1 MTIKEILEKS
11 LTGIGGSYETY
22 LAPNIPEKKLL
33 NAAKYI
39 AGGTDTADILAIC
52 DGTVFGSA
60 KDGLVFTEKKF
71 YAKSFSDVFSIEY
84 NKIEK
89 VELINKKIIVYDD
102 NSVAWESNLYD
113 SIKLSFL
120 LNKIINSK
128 KDIACGTEESQ
139 SKETFKAVETDSN
152 EEEKPVIEEKTPVKE
167 NIAPIDFDTTINQH
181 KLPLQTK
188 LGEFDNFLGLK
199 FGSNILKNVFFL
211 RCFGWKVDEFY
222 IEKRKGENNAV
233 VYLTNEDAEFLD
245 EKTEGINLF
254 YRLTNLKNSSLTG
267 ISIAMKECTVPKF
280 NSIKEIVIN
289 EFVNEDISVRENIL
303 SYKPLNRF
311 IFESPNDNNSCMI
324 LYFSTEENPMEN
336 FNYKTFKRVN
346 FAGYFAEC
354 KDLYAFNNFEF
365 MNLFP
370 NQFLLSRNQP
380 SPSYDYSDSTD
391 RDFLILFPLITLYL
405 LNENEQ
411 KKFAQ
416 VWKEML
422 ERESAS
428 LDENENYDDDDTFER
443 PMVDNL
449 IAYLDS
455 PRDSFDKS
463 KITKDI
469 KQILFSKT
477 HSLEESVVAKKS
489 SDKVEKEIIIT
500 NQENTNLTQQENIT
514 MENELAI
521 VNEEGLLF
529 SEILEKIKNVSY
541 VLDDSQI
548 IAQTNA
554 GDLKISFYPESVQL
568 CIADF
573 NVPIQ
578 YGEFS
583 RLSVANSG
591 KKDESGE
598 PIWNLLFDQKK
609 IASFDE
615 DDAQDTN
622 KRIALLNAYFSD
634 KATCSPKYEVTQKI
648 KENDI
653 NASCEYN
660 QTLYTLL
667 LKYSSKFE
675 EIIDEELLIENS
687 KILQLIE
694 EHSGKI
700 LGNLGATLKK
710 NLSLKGLL
718 NNGLGGLVA
727 TGMDI
732 GKAIGDRVSGDFL
745 SSDTGIMILT
755 DKNVISALKTETA
768 AYDFEDF
775 YTDFKAKD
783 DEHLENVVDIFNEDD
798 EKIIEDVAKPEWLT
812 FRKKVK
818 KLKKEAEEMP
828 IVQGNPE
835 PVSPMQ
841 NLMTGQT
848 EKPTSLTCDKCGSQS
863 PIGTK
868 FCLNCGDPFILCPA
882 CGQDNPSETK
892 FCVFC
897 GSPMKLVCKNCGAS
911 YIAGAKFCGECGQ
924 KL

>member
-1 MTIKEILEKS
+1 MTIKEILEEK
-11 LTGIGGSYETY
+11 IKDVGGNFSTY

-33 NAAKYI
+33 NAANYI
-39 AGGTDTADILAIC
+39 AGGIPFSDILAIC
-52 DGTVFGSA
+52 DGTIFGSA
-60 KDGLVFTEKKF
+60 KEGMVFTETTFFGKN
-71 YAKSFSDVFSIEY
+71 YGSPFSIRYE
-84 NKIEK
+84 NITK
-89 VELINKKIIVYDD
+89 VEIKDKNIV
-102 NSVAWESNLYD
+102 LYD
-113 SIKLSFL
+113 GEKIVWTNNFYNSQKLALLLLSISANVQNHK
-120 LNKIINSK
+120 NKVNQISEKGI
-128 KDIACGTEESQ
+128 
-139 SKETFKAVETDSN
+139 ETASN
-152 EEEKPVIEEKTPVKE
+152 EKEKPVIEEKTPVNE

-199 FGSNILKNVFFL
+199 FGSNILENVFFL
-211 RCFGWKVDEFY
+211 RCFGWKIEEFE
-222 IEKRKGENNAV
+222 IARERKGESQAA
-233 VYLTNEDAEFLD
+233 LWLKNESVDFL
-245 EKTEGINLF
+245 GIPFDGLALF
-254 YRLTNLKNSSLTG
+254 YQLTDLKKSKLTG
-267 ISIAMKECTVPKF
+267 FFLSPKDEYEEPRID
-280 NSIKEIVIN
+280 SIKDLMLN
-289 EFVNEDISVRENIL
+289 EFSAEELEYHENRVLHKYSNCYIAEASGGGFFFIAKKNTL
-303 SYKPLNRF
+303 TYYKK
-311 IFESPNDNNSCMI
+311 NN
-324 LYFSTEENPMEN
+324 
-336 FNYKTFKRVN
+336 KKFKNVN

-354 KDLYAFNNFEF
+354 KDLYAFSNLEF
-365 MNLFP
+365 INLFP
-370 NQFLLSRNQP
+370 DQHVLSGNLP
-380 SPSYDYSDSTD
+380 SSIYDYSDSVG
-391 RDFLILFPLITLYL
+391 RDVLILFPLITLYL
-405 LNENEQ
+405 LNEEEQ
-411 KKFAQ
+411 KKFA
-416 VWKEML
+416 KEWQ
-422 ERESAS
+422 EKP
-428 LDENENYDDDDTFER
+428 LDKS
-443 PMVDNL
+443 MVNNL

-463 KITKDI
+463 KIAKDI

-514 MENELAI
+514 MENEVAI

-573 NVPIQ
+573 NVLIQ

-700 LGNLGATLKK
+700 LGNLGSTLKK
-710 NLSLKGLL
+710 NLSLNGLL

-727 TGMDI
+727 TAIDV
-732 GKAIGDRVSGDFL
+732 GKAIGDRASEDFL
-745 SSDTGIMILT
+745 SSDKGIMILT

-783 DEHLENVVDIFNEDD
+783 DERLHDVVDIFNEDD
-798 EKIIEDVAKPEWLT
+798 EKIIEDVAKPEWLA

-828 IVQGNPE
+828 IVQEDPE
-835 PVSPMQ
+835 PASPMQ

-897 GSPMKLVCKNCGAS
+897 GSPMKLVCKNCGAT
-911 YIAGAKFCGECGQ
+911 YIPGAKFCGECGQ

>member
-1 MTIKEILEKS
+1 MTIKEILEEK
-11 LTGIGGSYETY
+11 IKDVGGNFSTY

-33 NAAKYI
+33 NAANYI
-39 AGGTDTADILAIC
+39 AGGIPFSDILAIC

-60 KDGLVFTEKKF
+60 KEGMVFTETAF
-71 YAKSFSDVFSIEY
+71 FSKNYDTPFSIRYENITKVKTEGKNIIIYDGENIVWRNNFY
-84 NKIEK
+84 NSQKLALLLLSISANVQNHK
-89 VELINKKIIVYDD
+89 NKMYQM
-102 NSVAWESNLYD
+102 SE
-113 SIKLSFL
+113 
-120 LNKIINSK
+120 
-128 KDIACGTEESQ
+128 
-139 SKETFKAVETDSN
+139 KETETASN
-152 EEEKPVIEEKTPVKE
+152 EKEKPVIEEKTPVNE

-199 FGSNILKNVFFL
+199 FGSNILENVFFL
-211 RCFGWKVDEFY
+211 RCFGWKVEEFY

-233 VYLTNEDAEFLD
+233 VFLTNEEAEFLD
-245 EKTEGINLF
+245 EKTEGLNLF
-254 YRLTNLKNSSLTG
+254 YRQSNLKESSLTG
-267 ISIAMKECTVPKF
+267 ICIAMKECTEPKF
-280 NSIKEIVIN
+280 SSIKKKFLN
-289 EFVNEDISVRENIL
+289 DFTKEDFSVDENTL
-303 SYKPLNRF
+303 KYKPLNRS
-311 IFESPNDNNSCMI
+311 ILESPNDSNTSML
-324 LYFSTEENPMEN
+324 LYFSTEENPMRN
-336 FNYKTFKRVN
+336 FYFNRKNFRKVN
-346 FAGYFAEC
+346 FAGYFADC
-354 KDLYAFNNFEF
+354 KNLYTFSDNEF
-365 MNLFP
+365 MILFP
-370 NQFLLSRNQP
+370 DQYQLARNQTP
-380 SPSYDYSDSTD
+380 LVYDNSDSAD
-391 RDFLILFPLITLYL
+391 RDLLILLPLITLYFL
-405 LNENEQ
+405 SANEQ
-411 KKFAQ
+411 KEFFK
-416 VWKEML
+416 VWQ
-422 ERESAS
+422 ERNGS
-428 LDENENYDDDDTFER
+428 
-443 PMVDNL
+443 VIGKNL

-500 NQENTNLTQQENIT
+500 NQENTNLIQQENIT
-514 MENELAI
+514 MENEVAI

-541 VLDDSQI
+541 VLDDSQVV
-548 IAQTNA
+548 AQTTA
-554 GDLKISFYPESVQL
+554 GKLRISFKPESVQL

-591 KKDESGE
+591 KKDESGDA
-598 PIWNLLFDQKK
+598 IWNLLFDQKK

-687 KILQLIE
+687 KILQVIE

-710 NLSLKGLL
+710 NFSLNSLL

-798 EKIIEDVAKPEWLT
+798 EKIIEDVAKPEWLA

>member
-1 MTIKEILEKS
+1 MTIKEILEEK
-11 LTGIGGSYETY
+11 IKDVGGNFSTY

-33 NAAKYI
+33 NAANYI
-39 AGGTDTADILAIC
+39 AGGIPFSDILAIC
-52 DGTVFGSA
+52 DGTIFGSA
-60 KDGLVFTEKKF
+60 KEGMVFTETTFFGKN
-71 YAKSFSDVFSIEY
+71 YGSPFSIRYE
-84 NKIEK
+84 NITK
-89 VELINKKIIVYDD
+89 VEIKDNNIV
-102 NSVAWESNLYD
+102 LYD
-113 SIKLSFL
+113 GEKIVWTNNFYNSQKLALLLLSISANVQHHK
-120 LNKIINSK
+120 NKMYQMS
-128 KDIACGTEESQ
+128 E
-139 SKETFKAVETDSN
+139 KETETASN
-152 EEEKPVIEEKTPVKE
+152 EKEKPVIEGKTQVNE

-181 KLPLQTK
+181 KLPLQAK

-199 FGSNILKNVFFL
+199 FGSNILENVFFL
-211 RCFGWKVDEFY
+211 RCFGWKVEEFY

-233 VYLTNEDAEFLD
+233 VFLINEDAEFFGK
-245 EKTEGINLF
+245 KTVGLNLF
-254 YRLTNLKNSSLTG
+254 YRLGNLKNSSLTG
-267 ISIAMKECTVPKF
+267 ISIAMKECTESKF
-280 NSIKEIVIN
+280 NSIKEKILN
-289 EFVNEDISVRENIL
+289 EFANESISVGENIL

-311 IFESPNDNNSCMI
+311 IYESPSDDNSCMI

-336 FNYKTFKRVN
+336 FNRKNFRKVN
-346 FAGYFAEC
+346 FAGYFADC
-354 KDLYAFNNFEF
+354 KNLYTFSDNEF
-365 MNLFP
+365 MILFP
-370 NQFLLSRNQP
+370 NQYQLARNKTP
-380 SPSYDYSDSTD
+380 LVYDNSDSAD
-391 RDFLILFPLITLYL
+391 RDLLILLPLITLYFL
-405 LNENEQ
+405 SANEQ
-411 KKFAQ
+411 KAFFK
-416 VWKEML
+416 VWQ
-422 ERESAS
+422 ERNGSVIEK
-428 LDENENYDDDDTFER
+428 
-443 PMVDNL
+443 NL
-449 IAYLDS
+449 IAYLDL

-489 SDKVEKEIIIT
+489 SDKVEKEITIT
-500 NQENTNLTQQENIT
+500 NQENNNLTQQENII

-573 NVPIQ
+573 NAPIQ

-591 KKDESGE
+591 KKDESGDA
-598 PIWNLLFDQKK
+598 IWNLLFDQKK

-687 KILQLIE
+687 KILQVIE

-798 EKIIEDVAKPEWLT
+798 EKIIEDVAKPEWLA

-818 KLKKEAEEMP
+818 KLKKEAEEIP

>member
-1 MTIKEILEKS
+1 MTIKEILEEK
-11 LTGIGGSYETY
+11 IKDVGGNFSTY

-33 NAAKYI
+33 NAANYI
-39 AGGTDTADILAIC
+39 AGGIPFSDILAIC
-52 DGTVFGSA
+52 DGTIFGSA
-60 KDGLVFTEKKF
+60 KEGMVFTETTFFGKN
-71 YAKSFSDVFSIEY
+71 YGSPFSIRYE
-84 NKIEK
+84 NITK
-89 VELINKKIIVYDD
+89 VEIKEKNIV
-102 NSVAWESNLYD
+102 LYD
-113 SIKLSFL
+113 GEKIVWTNNFYNSQKLALLLLSISANVQNHK
-120 LNKIINSK
+120 NKVNQISEKGI
-128 KDIACGTEESQ
+128 
-139 SKETFKAVETDSN
+139 ETASN
-152 EEEKPVIEEKTPVKE
+152 EKEKPVIEEKTPVKE

-199 FGSNILKNVFFL
+199 FGSNILENVFFL
-211 RCFGWKVDEFY
+211 RCFGWKVEEFY

-233 VYLTNEDAEFLD
+233 VFLTNEEAEFLD
-245 EKTEGINLF
+245 EKTEGLNLF
-254 YRLTNLKNSSLTG
+254 YRQSNLKESSLTG
-267 ISIAMKECTVPKF
+267 ICIAMKECTEPKF
-280 NSIKEIVIN
+280 SSIKEKFLN
-289 EFVNEDISVRENIL
+289 EFTKEDFSVDENTL
-303 SYKPLNRF
+303 KYKPLNRS
-311 IFESPNDNNSCMI
+311 ILESPNDSNTSML
-324 LYFSTEENPMEN
+324 LYFSTEENPMRN
-336 FNYKTFKRVN
+336 FYFNRKNFRKVN
-346 FAGYFAEC
+346 FAGYFADC
-354 KDLYAFNNFEF
+354 KNLYTFSDNEF
-365 MNLFP
+365 MILFP
-370 NQFLLSRNQP
+370 DQYQLARNQTP
-380 SPSYDYSDSTD
+380 LVYDNSDSAD
-391 RDFLILFPLITLYL
+391 RDLLILLPLITLYFL
-405 LNENEQ
+405 SANEQ
-411 KKFAQ
+411 KEFFK
-416 VWKEML
+416 VWQ
-422 ERESAS
+422 ERNGSVIG
-428 LDENENYDDDDTFER
+428 N
-443 PMVDNL
+443 NL

-514 MENELAI
+514 MENEVAI

-660 QTLYTLL
+660 KNLYTLL

-687 KILQLIE
+687 KIVQVIE

-700 LGNLGATLKK
+700 VGNLGSTLKK
-710 NLSLKGLL
+710 NLSLNGLL
-718 NNGLGGLVA
+718 NNGLGGIVSTAIDVA
-727 TGMDI
+727 
-732 GKAIGDRVSGDFL
+732 KAAGNRASGDFL
-745 SSDTGIMILT
+745 SSNTGIIILT
-755 DKNVISALKTETA
+755 DKNVITALKTETT

-775 YTDFKAKD
+775 FTDFTAKD
-783 DEHLENVVDIFNEDD
+783 DEVLAEVVDIFNEDD
-798 EKIIEDVAKPEWLT
+798 EKIIEDVAKPEWLA

-828 IVQGNPE
+828 IVQEDPE
-835 PVSPMQ
+835 PASPMQ

>member
-1 MTIKEILEKS
+1 MTIKEILEEK
-11 LTGIGGSYETY
+11 IKDVGGNFSTY

-33 NAAKYI
+33 NAANYI
-39 AGGTDTADILAIC
+39 AGGIPFSDILAIC
-52 DGTVFGSA
+52 DGTIFGSA
-60 KDGLVFTEKKF
+60 KEGMVFTETTFFGKN
-71 YAKSFSDVFSIEY
+71 YGSPFSIRYE
-84 NKIEK
+84 NITK
-89 VELINKKIIVYDD
+89 VEIKDKNIVLYDGEKIVWTNNFYNSQKLALLLLSISANVQNHKNKVNQISEKII
-102 NSVAWESNLYD
+102 
-113 SIKLSFL
+113 
-120 LNKIINSK
+120 
-128 KDIACGTEESQ
+128 
-139 SKETFKAVETDSN
+139 ETDSN

-167 NIAPIDFDTTINQH
+167 NIAPLDFDTTINQH

-199 FGSNILKNVFFL
+199 FGSNILENVFFL
-211 RCFGWKVDEFY
+211 RCFGWKVEEFY

-233 VYLTNEDAEFLD
+233 VFLTNEEAEFLD
-245 EKTEGINLF
+245 EKTDGLNLF
-254 YRLTNLKNSSLTG
+254 YRQSNLKESSLTG
-267 ISIAMKECTVPKF
+267 ICIAMKECTEPKF
-280 NSIKEIVIN
+280 SSIKEKFLN
-289 EFVNEDISVRENIL
+289 DFTKEDFSVDENTL
-303 SYKPLNRF
+303 KYKPLNRS
-311 IFESPNDNNSCMI
+311 ILESPNDSNTSML
-324 LYFSTEENPMEN
+324 LYFSTEENPMRN
-336 FNYKTFKRVN
+336 FYFNRKNFRKVN
-346 FAGYFAEC
+346 FAGYFADC
-354 KDLYAFNNFEF
+354 KNLYTFSDNEF
-365 MNLFP
+365 MILFP
-370 NQFLLSRNQP
+370 DQYQLARNQTP
-380 SPSYDYSDSTD
+380 LVYDNSDSAD
-391 RDFLILFPLITLYL
+391 RDLLILLPLITLYFL
-405 LNENEQ
+405 SANEQ
-411 KKFAQ
+411 KEFFK
-416 VWKEML
+416 VWQ
-422 ERESAS
+422 ERNGS
-428 LDENENYDDDDTFER
+428 
-443 PMVDNL
+443 VIGKNL

-489 SDKVEKEIIIT
+489 SDKVEKEIIMT

-514 MENELAI
+514 MENEVAI

-622 KRIALLNAYFSD
+622 KRIELLNAYFSD

-687 KILQLIE
+687 KILQVIE
-694 EHSGKI
+694 ENSGELTSDVVGTI
-700 LGNLGATLKK
+700 GNV
-710 NLSLKGLL
+710 LSNFSGGLLKGSFDAAKKLATTAAKRKT
-718 NNGLGGLVA
+718 NEFFSDDKSILV
-727 TGMDI
+727 
-732 GKAIGDRVSGDFL
+732 
-745 SSDTGIMILT
+745 LT
-755 DKNVISALKTETA
+755 DKNVIKVTKTETA
-768 AYDFEDF
+768 AYSFDETITTFN
-775 YTDFKAKD
+775 AKD
-783 DEHLENVVDIFNEDD
+783 DDMYAGVVDIYDDDD
-798 EKIIEDVAKPEWLT
+798 EKIIDNVSKENWIS

-828 IVQGNPE
+828 IVQEEPE
-835 PVSPMQ
+835 PASPMQ

-897 GSPMKLVCKNCGAS
+897 SSPMKLVCKNCGAS

>member
-1 MTIKEILEKS
+1 MTIKEILEEK
-11 LTGIGGSYETY
+11 IKDVGGSYSTY

-33 NAAKYI
+33 NAANYI
-39 AGGTDTADILAIC
+39 AGGIPFSDILAIC

-60 KDGLVFTEKKF
+60 KDGLVFTDKKF

-84 NKIEK
+84 ENISKVKIEEKNVVLYSGDK
-89 VELINKKIIVYDD
+89 VVWKEGLYNSTKLAQLLLSISANIQNHKNKVNQISEKGI
-102 NSVAWESNLYD
+102 
-113 SIKLSFL
+113 
-120 LNKIINSK
+120 
-128 KDIACGTEESQ
+128 
-139 SKETFKAVETDSN
+139 ETDSN
-152 EEEKPVIEEKTPVKE
+152 EKEKTVIEEKTPVKE

-199 FGSNILKNVFFL
+199 FGSNILENVFFL
-211 RCFGWKVDEFY
+211 RCFGWKIEEFY
-222 IEKRKGENNAV
+222 IEKRKGGNNAV
-233 VYLTNEDAEFLD
+233 VYLTNEDAEFLGK
-245 EKTEGINLF
+245 KTVGLNLF
-254 YRLTNLKNSSLTG
+254 YRLGNLKNSSLTG
-267 ISIAMKECTVPKF
+267 ICIAMKECTDPKF
-280 NSIKEIVIN
+280 SSIKEKFLN
-289 EFVNEDISVRENIL
+289 EFTNESISVGENIL

-311 IFESPNDNNSCMI
+311 IYESPNDDNSYMI
-324 LYFSTEENPMEN
+324 LYFSTEENPMES
-336 FNYKTFKRVN
+336 FNYKTFKKVN

-354 KDLYAFNNFEF
+354 KDLYAFSDNEF
-365 MNLFP
+365 MILFP
-370 NQFLLSRNQP
+370 DQYQLARNQTP
-380 SPSYDYSDSTD
+380 LAYDNSDSAD
-391 RDFLILFPLITLYL
+391 RDLLILLPLITLYFL
-405 LNENEQ
+405 SANEQ
-411 KKFAQ
+411 KKFFK
-416 VWKEML
+416 VWQ
-422 ERESAS
+422 ERNGS
-428 LDENENYDDDDTFER
+428 
-443 PMVDNL
+443 VIGKNL

-514 MENELAI
+514 MENEVAI

-554 GDLKISFYPESVQL
+554 GVLKISFYPESVQL

-687 KILQLIE
+687 KIIQLIE

-700 LGNLGATLKK
+700 VGNLGSTLKK
-710 NLSLKGLL
+710 NLSLNGLL
-718 NNGLGGLVA
+718 NNGLGGIVSTAIDVA
-727 TGMDI
+727 
-732 GKAIGDRVSGDFL
+732 KAAGNRASGDFL
-745 SSDTGIMILT
+745 SSDTGIIILT
-755 DKNVISALKTETA
+755 DKNVITALKTETT

-775 YTDFKAKD
+775 FTDFTAKD
-783 DEHLENVVDIFNEDD
+783 DEVLAEVVDIFNEDD
-798 EKIIEDVAKPEWLT
+798 EKIIEDVAKPEWLA

-868 FCLNCGDPFILCPA
+868 FCLNCGDPFILCPV

-897 GSPMKLVCKNCGAS
+897 GSPMKLVCKNCGAT
-911 YIAGAKFCGECGQ
+911 YIPGAKFCGECGQ

>member
-1 MTIKEILEKS
+1 MTIKEILEEK
-11 LTGIGGSYETY
+11 IKDVGGNFSTY

-33 NAAKYI
+33 NAANYI
-39 AGGTDTADILAIC
+39 AGGIPFSDILAIC
-52 DGTVFGSA
+52 DGTIFGSA
-60 KDGLVFTEKKF
+60 KEGMVFTETTFFGKN
-71 YAKSFSDVFSIEY
+71 YGSPFSIRYE
-84 NKIEK
+84 NITK
-89 VELINKKIIVYDD
+89 VEIKDKNIV
-102 NSVAWESNLYD
+102 LYD
-113 SIKLSFL
+113 GEKIVWTNNFYNSQKLALLLLSISANVQNHK
-120 LNKIINSK
+120 NKMYQMS
-128 KDIACGTEESQ
+128 E
-139 SKETFKAVETDSN
+139 KETETASN
-152 EEEKPVIEEKTPVKE
+152 EKEKPVIEGKTPVNE

-181 KLPLQTK
+181 KIPLQTK

-199 FGSNILKNVFFL
+199 FGSNILENVFFL
-211 RCFGWKVDEFY
+211 RCFGWKVEEFY

-233 VYLTNEDAEFLD
+233 VFLTNEEAEFLD
-245 EKTEGINLF
+245 EKTEGLNLF
-254 YRLTNLKNSSLTG
+254 YRQSNLKESSLTG
-267 ISIAMKECTVPKF
+267 ICIAMKECTEPKF
-280 NSIKEIVIN
+280 SSIKEKFLN
-289 EFVNEDISVRENIL
+289 DFTKEDFSVDENTL
-303 SYKPLNRF
+303 KYKPLNRS
-311 IFESPNDNNSCMI
+311 ILESPNDSNTSML
-324 LYFSTEENPMEN
+324 LYFSTEENPMRN
-336 FNYKTFKRVN
+336 FYFNRKNFRKVN
-346 FAGYFAEC
+346 FAGYFADC
-354 KDLYAFNNFEF
+354 KNLYTFSDNEF
-365 MNLFP
+365 MILFP
-370 NQFLLSRNQP
+370 DQYQLARNQTP
-380 SPSYDYSDSTD
+380 LVYDNSDSAD
-391 RDFLILFPLITLYL
+391 RDLLILLPLITLYFL
-405 LNENEQ
+405 SANEQ
-411 KKFAQ
+411 KEFFK
-416 VWKEML
+416 VWQ
-422 ERESAS
+422 ERNGS
-428 LDENENYDDDDTFER
+428 
-443 PMVDNL
+443 VIGKNL

-514 MENELAI
+514 MENEIAI

-554 GDLKISFYPESVQL
+554 GDLKISFYPESVHL

-573 NVPIQ
+573 NAPIQ

-591 KKDESGE
+591 KKDESGDT
-598 PIWNLLFDQKK
+598 IWNLLFDQKK

-615 DDAQDTN
+615 DDAQEAN
-622 KRIALLNAYFSD
+622 KRLTLLNAYFFD
-634 KATCSPKYEVTQKI
+634 KTTCSPKYEVAQKI

-660 QTLYTLL
+660 KNLYTFL

-675 EIIDEELLIENS
+675 EIIDEDLLVENS
-687 KILQLIE
+687 KILQVIE
-694 EHSGKI
+694 ENSGELTSDVVGTI
-700 LGNLGATLKK
+700 GNVLTNFSGGL
-710 NLSLKGLL
+710 LKGSFDAAKKLATTAAKRKT
-718 NNGLGGLVA
+718 NEFFSDDKSILV
-727 TGMDI
+727 
-732 GKAIGDRVSGDFL
+732 
-745 SSDTGIMILT
+745 LT
-755 DKNVISALKTETA
+755 DKNVIKVTKTETA
-768 AYDFEDF
+768 AYSFDETITTFN
-775 YTDFKAKD
+775 AKD
-783 DEHLENVVDIFNEDD
+783 DDMYAGVVDIYDDDD
-798 EKIIEDVAKPEWLT
+798 EKIIDNVSKENWIS

-828 IVQGNPE
+828 IVQEDPE
-835 PVSPMQ
+835 PASPMQ

>member
-1 MTIKEILEKS
+1 MTIKEILGKS
-11 LTGIGGSYETY
+11 LTGIGGNYETY

-33 NAAKYI
+33 NAANYI
-39 AGGTDTADILAIC
+39 AGGIDTADILAIC

-139 SKETFKAVETDSN
+139 SKETLKIIETDSN
-152 EEEKPVIEEKTPVKE
+152 EKEKTVIEEKTPVKE
-167 NIAPIDFDTTINQH
+167 NITPIDFDTTINQH

-199 FGSNILKNVFFL
+199 FGSNILENVFFL
-211 RCFGWKVDEFY
+211 RCFGWKVEEFG
-222 IEKRKGENNAV
+222 IEKKKKGERNAV
-233 VYLTNEDAEFLD
+233 LSLSNENVDFL
-245 EKTEGINLF
+245 GINVNCLLLY
-254 YRLTNLKNSSLTG
+254 YRLVDLKKSQLTG
-267 ISIAMKECTVPKF
+267 FAVFAKKEYEESRI
-280 NSIKEIVIN
+280 NSIKKLFSTEFKTEDFECGENMVLYNPSNRAVI
-289 EFVNEDISVRENIL
+289 ETLGKAF
-303 SYKPLNRF
+303 
-311 IFESPNDNNSCMI
+311 
-324 LYFSTEENPMEN
+324 YFRTEENPLSYYKE
-336 FNYKTFKRVN
+336 NYKKFKPSN

-354 KDLYAFNNFEF
+354 RDLYAFSNLEF
-365 MNLFP
+365 INLFP
-370 NQFLLSRNQP
+370 DQLVLSGNLP
-380 SPSYDYSDSTD
+380 SSIYDYSDSVG
-391 RDFLILFPLITLYL
+391 RDVLILFPLITLYL
-405 LNENEQ
+405 LNEEEQ
-411 KKFAQ
+411 KKFA
-416 VWKEML
+416 KEWQ
-422 ERESAS
+422 EKP
-428 LDENENYDDDDTFER
+428 LDKS
-443 PMVDNL
+443 MVDNL

-514 MENELAI
+514 MENEVAI

-687 KILQLIE
+687 KILQVIE

-798 EKIIEDVAKPEWLT
+798 EKIIEDVAKPEWLA

-828 IVQGNPE
+828 IVQENPG
-835 PVSPMQ
+835 PASPMQ

>member
-1 MTIKEILEKS
+1 MTIKEILEEK
-11 LTGIGGSYETY
+11 IKDVGGNFSTY

-33 NAAKYI
+33 NAANYI
-39 AGGTDTADILAIC
+39 AGGIPFSDILAIC
-52 DGTVFGSA
+52 DGTIFGSA
-60 KDGLVFTEKKF
+60 KEGMVFTETTFFGKN
-71 YAKSFSDVFSIEY
+71 YGSPFSIRYE
-84 NKIEK
+84 NITK
-89 VELINKKIIVYDD
+89 VEIKEKNIV
-102 NSVAWESNLYD
+102 LYD
-113 SIKLSFL
+113 GEKIVWTNNFYNSQKLALLLLSISANVQNHK
-120 LNKIINSK
+120 NKVNQISEKGI
-128 KDIACGTEESQ
+128 
-139 SKETFKAVETDSN
+139 ETASN
-152 EEEKPVIEEKTPVKE
+152 EKEKPVIEEKTPVKE

-199 FGSNILKNVFFL
+199 FGSNILENVFFL
-211 RCFGWKVDEFY
+211 RCFGWKVEEFY

-233 VYLTNEDAEFLD
+233 VFLTNEEAEFLD
-245 EKTEGINLF
+245 EKTEGLNLF
-254 YRLTNLKNSSLTG
+254 YRQSNLKESSLTG
-267 ISIAMKECTVPKF
+267 ICIAMKECTEPKF
-280 NSIKEIVIN
+280 SSIKEKFLN
-289 EFVNEDISVRENIL
+289 EFTKEDFSVDENTL
-303 SYKPLNRF
+303 KYKPLNRS
-311 IFESPNDNNSCMI
+311 ILESPNDSNTSML
-324 LYFSTEENPMEN
+324 LYFSTEENPMRN
-336 FNYKTFKRVN
+336 FYFNRKNFRKVN
-346 FAGYFAEC
+346 FAGYFADC
-354 KDLYAFNNFEF
+354 KNLYTFSDNEF
-365 MNLFP
+365 MILFP
-370 NQFLLSRNQP
+370 DQYQLARNQTP
-380 SPSYDYSDSTD
+380 LVYDNSDSAD
-391 RDFLILFPLITLYL
+391 RDLLILLPLITLYFL
-405 LNENEQ
+405 SANEQ
-411 KKFAQ
+411 KEFFK
-416 VWKEML
+416 VWQ
-422 ERESAS
+422 ERNGSVIG
-428 LDENENYDDDDTFER
+428 N
-443 PMVDNL
+443 NL

-514 MENELAI
+514 MENEVAI

-622 KRIALLNAYFSD
+622 KRIELLNAYFSD

-660 QTLYTLL
+660 KNLYTLL

-687 KILQLIE
+687 KIVQVIE

-700 LGNLGATLKK
+700 VGNLGSTLKK
-710 NLSLKGLL
+710 NLSLNGLL
-718 NNGLGGLVA
+718 NNGLGGIVSTAIDVA
-727 TGMDI
+727 
-732 GKAIGDRVSGDFL
+732 KAAGNRASGDFL
-745 SSDTGIMILT
+745 SSNTGIIILT
-755 DKNVISALKTETA
+755 DKNVITALKTETT

-775 YTDFKAKD
+775 FTDFTAKD
-783 DEHLENVVDIFNEDD
+783 DEVLAEVVDIFNEDD
-798 EKIIEDVAKPEWLT
+798 EKIIEDVAKPEWLA

-828 IVQGNPE
+828 IVQEDPE
-835 PVSPMQ
+835 PASPMQ